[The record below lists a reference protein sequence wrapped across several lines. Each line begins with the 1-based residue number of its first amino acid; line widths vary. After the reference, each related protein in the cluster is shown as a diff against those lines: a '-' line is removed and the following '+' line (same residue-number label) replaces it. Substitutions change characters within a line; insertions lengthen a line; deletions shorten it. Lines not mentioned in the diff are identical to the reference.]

1 MNKLPSL
8 RSINEQL
15 DLLERQ
21 IASFK
26 NSIGYPINLEL
37 DFLAPLQRFMLYPFN
52 NLGNPF
58 EAIHNV
64 LYTWTYEREVLSFV
78 AELYQFPPDEDYH
91 GYVTSGGTESNLQGL
106 FLGRERYPNG
116 RLYFS
121 AASHYSIPK
130 IAHLLNIP
138 HSIVPELES
147 GEIDYEALA
156 AEIAL
161 HAEQAVILNLN
172 IGTTMKGAID
182 DIDRVLA
189 VLQQQKIEQFY
200 IHCDAALSGM
210 MLPFL
215 PDAPKISFQRQG
227 IHSLAISG
235 HKFLGSPFPCGIVLS
250 RHEANVKHIEY
261 VKSLD
266 TTIVGSR
273 NGHTPLILWYTLQ
286 TKGYE
291 GIEQEVHTCIAN
303 THYLQQCLN
312 ALAYPCLVNP
322 HSNTV
327 LLKTPANHLVRKWD
341 LAIEG
346 DWSHIVVMQHVT
358 REVIDQFLH
367 DLKQSLPLESTET
380 N

>member
-15 DLLERQ
+15 DLLAQQ
-21 IASFK
+21 IAPCK
-26 NSIGYPINLEL
+26 NSLGYPINLEL

-52 NLGNPF
+52 NLGSPF
-58 EAIHNV
+58 GAIHNV
-64 LYTWTYEREVLSFV
+64 LYTWSYEREVLSFV
-78 AELYQFPPDEDYH
+78 ADLYQFPPEQDTH
-91 GYVTSGGTESNLQGL
+91 GYVTSGGTEGNLQGL
-106 FLGRERYPNG
+106 LLGRTHYPEG

-121 AASHYSIPK
+121 SASHYSIPK
-130 IAHLLNIP
+130 IARLLRMPHHIIP
-138 HSIVPELES
+138 EQAN
-147 GEIDYEALA
+147 GEMDYAALA

-161 HAEQAVILNLN
+161 HADQAVILSLN

-182 DIDRVLA
+182 DVTQVLA
-189 VLQQQKIEQFY
+189 VLQQQQIENFY
-200 IHCDAALSGM
+200 IHCDAALFGM

-215 PDAPKISFQRQG
+215 PNAPQLSFQQHH

-250 RHEANVKHIEY
+250 RYETNVDHIEY

-266 TTIVGSR
+266 TTILGSR

-291 GIEQEVHTCIAN
+291 GLRQEAHTCIAN
-303 THYLQQCLN
+303 AHYLYNRLTALN
-312 ALAYPCLVNP
+312 YPCFINL

-327 LLKTPANHLVRKWD
+327 LLKTPHTQLVRKWD

-346 DWSHIVVMQHVT
+346 DWAHIVTMQHVT
-358 REVIDQFLH
+358 RPVIDQFLH
-367 DLKQSLPLESTET
+367 DLTHSLQPKSTET
-380 N
+380 I